1 MNSGYKYVDYNAPKE
16 GYQISYSHINNN
28 KIDNQNTNT
37 ITNIYFYK
45 GIAVEIRI
53 IGYDENDYQKIKDIA
68 LLMIT
73 DSIELN

>member
-1 MNSGYKYVDYNAPKE
+1 MNSGYKYVDDNAQKE

-28 KIDNQNTNT
+28 KIYDQNTNT
-37 ITNIYFYK
+37 ITNVYFYK